1 MQIRLV
7 DQTTG
12 ATTMVDFVAKSAKTV
27 GTAAVATAAVTAN
40 NSTNSNNMASAVS
53 PTVSFSEILDNA
65 VKAGSQTVTN
75 VTTYGDIFKEAA
87 NKYGVDM
94 NLLLAMG
101 KQESNF
107 DTNCTSGS
115 GAKGVMQLM
124 PTTASNLGVTD
135 PYDAYQNIMGG
146 AKLISE
152 LLGKYGGNTSMAL
165 AAYHAGSGAVDRAG
179 GIPSKSQG
187 YVNKVLG
194 YMSSGVSTP
203 TTVYSSSTTTAA
215 GPDVDNIRK
224 LENVLQEF
232 SRNDPDDFEKFQ
244 AKVNEVLAQNGGI
257 DDASDAYTQ
266 YQVLLGATN
275 TAVLSMLQNI

>member
-1 MQIRLV
+1 
-7 DQTTG
+7 
-12 ATTMVDFVAKSAKTV
+12 MVDFVAKSAKTV
-27 GTAAVATAAVTAN
+27 GTAAATTAAVTAK
-40 NSTNSNNMASAVS
+40 NSTANVNSPANANTTSQIATPAAPS
-53 PTVSFSEILDNA
+53 VSFSEILDKA
-65 VKAGSQTVTN
+65 AKAGSQTVTN

-87 NKYGVDM
+87 NKYGVDV

-107 DTNCTSGS
+107 NTNCTSGA
-115 GAKGVMQLM
+115 GAKGIMQLM
-124 PTTASNLGVTD
+124 PTTAANLGVSD

-152 LLGKYGGNTSMAL
+152 LMSKYGGNTSMAL

>member
-12 ATTMVDFVAKSAKTV
+12 ATTMVDFVAKSATTV
-27 GTAAVATAAVTAN
+27 GTAAVASAAVAAN
-40 NSTNSNNMASAVS
+40 NSTTANNVTSAGS
-53 PTVSFSEILDNA
+53 PTISFSEILDKA
-65 VKAGSQTVTN
+65 AKAGSQTVTN

-87 NKYGVDM
+87 NKYGVDV

-107 DTNCTSGS
+107 NTNCTSGA

-165 AAYHAGSGAVDRAG
+165 AAYHSGSGAVDRAG

-194 YMSSGVSTP
+194 YMSSGVTSP
-203 TTVYSSSTTTAA
+203 TTVYSSSTATSPS
-215 GPDVDNIRK
+215 PDAENIRK